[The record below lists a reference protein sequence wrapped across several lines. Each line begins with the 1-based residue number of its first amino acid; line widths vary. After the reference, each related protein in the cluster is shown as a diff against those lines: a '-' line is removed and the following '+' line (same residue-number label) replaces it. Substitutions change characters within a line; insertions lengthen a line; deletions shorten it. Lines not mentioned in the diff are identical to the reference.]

1 MHVFRNNSTIS
12 RVYEI
17 DESLRMF
24 FTKLFD
30 YIECLQSSTTT
41 LCVVALSTCAVCM
54 FSLMYGYFDCFSTIV
69 SLVCMFSYY
78 RTYIACF
85 RKMSAITLHVLPRKT
100 LLCMFRIKWPC
111 HFECL
116 STIMFTSS
124 VGCVSVCVVCMFLC
138 SSTTLRVIQLFSN
151 HNKCY
156 FTWPQNH
163 RKITKI
169 ILRSTFP
176 CNGRA
181 LSVRPI
187 QANCSITTV
196 W

>member
-1 MHVFRNNSTIS
+1 
-12 RVYEI
+12 
-17 DESLRMF
+17 MF
-24 FTKLFD
+24 FVIIALFWVFTKSMNHFGCFLQN
-30 YIECLQSSTTT
+30 CLTT
-41 LCVVALSTCAVCM
+41 LNVYNQVQLLCVMLHFRLVQFA
-54 FSLMYGYFDCFSTIV
+54 CFHLCTVTLIV
-69 SLVCMFSYY
+69 SLQLIYLVCMFSYY

-111 HFECL
+111 HFEC
-116 STIMFTSS
+116 SPTIMFTSC

-169 ILRSTFP
+169 ILRRSTFP
-176 CNGRA
+176 YNGRA

-187 QANCSITTV
+187 RANCSIITV
-196 W
+196 C